1 MSDWTGEDK
10 GLPELE
16 VPSAE
21 EVQVGSVS
29 EETEPSEVFSEEPER
44 VEQQEETAPDQK
56 PEAED
61 ATVKAPA
68 AEEKKE
74 QKTTAKSK
82 KKRKKKTAKDYAIE
96 FLIKIAITVAAVV
109 ILCIFVVGIHVNH
122 GNSSYPMIKDGDL
135 VITWKLGTPGN
146 GEEIAYKAD
155 GKVKFGRIV
164 AREGDEVRIENDCVL
179 VNGYIIAEDV
189 VYPTKADG
197 AVISFPYIVPQGT
210 VFVLNDFRSD
220 VGDSRTYGAIPM
232 SDVEGEVILVL
243 RRRGI

>member
-164 AREGDEVRIENDCVL
+164 AREGDEVRIEND
-179 VNGYIIAEDV
+179 
-189 VYPTKADG
+189 
-197 AVISFPYIVPQGT
+197 
-210 VFVLNDFRSD
+210 
-220 VGDSRTYGAIPM
+220 
-232 SDVEGEVILVL
+232 
-243 RRRGI
+243 